1 MKTHLKTRSSNQ
13 LGLLYFLD
21 FLVVFLGISVSFWMN
36 EWNSDRENDRLHHE
50 DVHALLVD
58 MDHDAQ
64 SLNRIHDYIIQGDAK
79 ALRLLDVIQSQ
90 REQRLPYKAYVDS
103 LSSIG
108 YVYNYSTFFMVSA
121 TYKSLVNTG
130 RIQSFSAEVNMS
142 LRDYYEA
149 AAKQVEDNNHL
160 VDEVAMNY
168 YNEAHPF
175 LNYMAID
182 TNSVEKNKLFF
193 RDEAIRQHYTD
204 LQFYIRTLA
213 LRDRIQLHLMQ
224 VNIYMDKVNHLDS
237 LVRSQATLEG
247 RLKSPPDKNNH

>member
-36 EWNSDRENDRLHHE
+36 EWNSDRKNDRLHQM
-50 DVHALLVD
+50 DIHALLVD
-58 MDHDAQ
+58 FDHDYQ
-64 SLNRIHDYIIQGDAK
+64 SLNRVHDHILEGDAK
-79 ALRLLDVIQSQ
+79 AMRLLEVIQSQ
-90 REQRLPYKAYVDS
+90 RERTLPYGAFVDS
-103 LSSIG
+103 LISIG
-108 YVYNYSTFFMVSA
+108 YVYNYSTFFMVGA

-130 RIQSFSAEVNMS
+130 RIQAFPAAVNMS

-160 VDEVAMNY
+160 VDGVAMNY
-168 YNEAHPF
+168 HNEAHPF

-182 TNSVEKNKLFF
+182 THSIEKSRTFF
-193 RDEAIRQHYTD
+193 NDEAIRQHYSD

-213 LRDRIQLHLMQ
+213 LKDRIKLHLRQ
-224 VNIYMDKVNHLDS
+224 VDVYMAKLNQLDS
-237 LVRSQATLEG
+237 LVRSHAALEG
-247 RLKSPPDKNNH
+247 AIETTPDQNNH